1 MSTAIIHFTGI
12 LQNTHNLQPGDKN
25 AQFMESKVDFNI
37 ALKGK
42 TYPNM
47 FAILRQPYGSDY
59 LTEPIEAEKP
69 IGDYD
74 GNWNHNA
81 FRDVA
86 EDYYRR
92 TLASAI
98 GIKGSGGIIMSQNR
112 FQFPRSYEI
121 EIPD

>member
-12 LQNTHNLQPGDKN
+12 LQNRHNLQPGDRN
-25 AQFMESKVDFNI
+25 AKFMESKVDFNI
-37 ALKGK
+37 ELKGK
-42 TYPNM
+42 THPNM
-47 FAILRQPYGSDY
+47 SAILRQPSGSDY
-59 LTEPIEAEKP
+59 STEPIEAEKP
-69 IGDYD
+69 MGDYA

-92 TLASAI
+92 SLASVV
-98 GIKGSGGIIMSQNR
+98 GIKGGGSITMIQNQ
-112 FQFPRSYEI
+112 FQIPRSYEI